1 MQHQAWKPTM
11 AIAIVVPSVTLS
23 NLSLL
28 KKWLTVIAVSAQRFV
43 SYCAHGFGLDVAD
56 KPYSR
61 KGYCGL
67 FLHPSMIS

>member
-1 MQHQAWKPTM
+1 M
-11 AIAIVVPSVTLS
+11 AIAIAVPSVTLS

-56 KPYSR
+56 KPDSR